1 MKTDSFLTSEE
12 LAQRWRVTTET
23 IRRWI
28 REDTIPHTQ
37 IGRRKLIPESVL
49 EEMEQVEQLRQGSPL
64 STHHQHQGGH
74 Q

>member
-28 REDTIPHTQ
+28 REDAIPHIR
-37 IGRRKLIPESVL
+37 IGRRKLIPTSVL
-49 EEMEQVEQLRQGSPL
+49 DDLEANAQPRLTETTSEVQGDER
-64 STHHQHQGGH
+64 
-74 Q
+74 